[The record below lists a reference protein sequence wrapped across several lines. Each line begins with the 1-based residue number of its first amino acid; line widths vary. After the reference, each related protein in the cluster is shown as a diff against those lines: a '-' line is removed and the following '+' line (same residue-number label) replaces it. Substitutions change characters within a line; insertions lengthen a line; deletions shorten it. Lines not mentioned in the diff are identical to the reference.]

1 MRGVERA
8 GGRDIGTGPVS
19 DVSPVRRRLVDR
31 RTLGWCLLLT
41 AAMFGALACHIA
53 AVVVPIAFF
62 SHADAE
68 LLAAGRRLLSLSKGG
83 LVASLLLCAYAA
95 WAMWRRMSRRWIA
108 AGPTPAGIR
117 PGLRVLPA
125 VVLAALLC
133 FVAAWA
139 LHIAVPALLHGY
151 IMAD

>member
-1 MRGVERA
+1 M
-8 GGRDIGTGPVS
+8 S
-19 DVSPVRRRLVDR
+19 DGAPVRRRLFDW

-41 AAMFGALACHIA
+41 AAMFGALACYIV
-53 AVVVPIAFF
+53 AVFVPIAFF
-62 SHADAE
+62 SHSDAE
-68 LLAAGRRLLSLSKGG
+68 LFAAGRRLLSLSKGG
-83 LVASLLLCAYAA
+83 LVASLLLCAYAE

-125 VVLAALLC
+125 VILAALLC